1 MANKVTIIPM
11 TPELKAIV
19 EGFRWRMERAE
30 HLSLYPHEFGTFNGD
45 HELLQRALAAYLR
58 ENRDP
63 E

>member
-30 HLSLYPHEFGTFNGD
+30 FLLNNPYEFGNFNGD
-45 HELLQRALAAYLR
+45 RQLLQRALAAYLR
-58 ENRDP
+58 ENRDD